1 MQVKHPGEPIAREYS
16 GKAATLVIIS
26 SPKMTPDE
34 RLDEWTA
41 KGMFDR
47 SRILE
52 RLELAAK
59 NVLQPAQEK
68 KPNGLHELD

>member
-1 MQVKHPGEPIAREYS
+1 M
-16 GKAATLVIIS
+16 TL
-26 SPKMTPDE
+26 DE